1 MKAFQYIDA
10 RSVGDVAHALGGD
23 RSKAQVLA
31 GGSDLIQS
39 MKDHIIEP
47 ERVINLKNIPSLRA
61 INKKSNGHRF
71 GAAVTLRDLAHNPKI
86 SAAYTALAQAA
97 ASVGTPQIRNVA
109 TLGGNL
115 CQRPRCFYY
124 RDSYAHCTKK
134 GGSRCFVAEKD
145 GNSKYNSIFGDGPC
159 YIVHP
164 SDLATALVALNAT
177 IHYSDGHQDEDV
189 AAEDFFTLPK
199 ADVTVENILRPNQ
212 IVTGVTVPNTGA
224 RSVFLKFKEKET
236 ADFASAAVAISADI
250 RGGVVYDARVV
261 LGGVAPIPWRVPA
274 AERLL
279 EGKRYSDRLANQ
291 VAEAALQGAKPL
303 PQSGYKV
310 PLTKVI
316 IRRALAE
323 LLSA

>member
-177 IHYSDGHQDEDV
+177 IHYSDGHHDQDV

-199 ADVTVENILRPNQ
+199 ADSRVFSLRIRLCSLVRIPVFSHSFFIFLVSPPPRICMNLLTSLSRSSGETSISRGVASLSITIYCCRILRA
-212 IVTGVTVPNTGA
+212 GS
-224 RSVFLKFKEKET
+224 RFFS
-236 ADFASAAVAISADI
+236 
-250 RGGVVYDARVV
+250 
-261 LGGVAPIPWRVPA
+261 
-274 AERLL
+274 
-279 EGKRYSDRLANQ
+279 
-291 VAEAALQGAKPL
+291 
-303 PQSGYKV
+303 
-310 PLTKVI
+310 
-316 IRRALAE
+316 
-323 LLSA
+323 